1 VAKVGHIREIWRFP
15 VKSMQGSTIESC
27 KVSATGALGD
37 RRWAMRDIERQEIQ
51 WGKLHPA
58 LMLCSA
64 SYRSEPGSDEIQQ
77 VDVTFPDG
85 ETVGSDEERIHQK
98 LSDLVGRIAELWP
111 VQPASNHEFYKR
123 YKPDEETFMGEMAQ
137 VFAREP
143 DEPMPDLSLFPEALM
158 DYVSIP
164 GTFFDNEELNFLT
177 SASLAHMQSKNP
189 QANWDVRR
197 FRPNFLI
204 ETVNGLQGLVE
215 NDWQG
220 KTVKIGSATLQITMP
235 TPRCGMTVRPQGDI
249 EFDKTILR
257 TIVKEANQNL
267 GVGAHC
273 LESGE
278 VCVGDTVEVLD

>member
-1 VAKVGHIREIWRFP
+1 MAKVGRIQEIWRFP
-15 VKSMQGSTIESC
+15 VKSMQGSTVESC
-27 KVSATGALGD
+27 VVSKTGALGD
-37 RRWAMRDIERQEIQ
+37 RCWAMRDVEREEIQ

-58 LMLCSA
+58 LMLCTA
-64 SYRSEPGSDEIQQ
+64 SYRVEPSNNEVQQ

-85 ETVGSDEERIHQK
+85 ETVGSDDERIHEK
-98 LSDLVGRIAELWP
+98 LSDLVGRTAELWP
-111 VQPASNHEFYKR
+111 LQPASNPDFYKR

-137 VFAREP
+137 VFAREG
-143 DEPMPDLSLFPEALM
+143 DEPMPDLSLFPETLM

-164 GTFFDNEELNFLT
+164 GTFFDNEELNLLT
-177 SASLAHMQSKNP
+177 DASLAYMRYKNP
-189 QANWDVRR
+189 GADWDVRR

-204 ETVNGLQGLVE
+204 ETNDGLQGLIE

-235 TPRCGMTVRPQGDI
+235 TPRCGMIVRPQGDI

-257 TIVKEANQNL
+257 TVVKEADQNL

-273 LESGE
+273 LEAGE
-278 VCVGDTVEVLD
+278 ISVGDIVEVLD